1 MKYGKYFGEVK
12 TEFGKFGDILDKTR
26 KKLDEISNT
35 MSKAGARSRAIQ
47 RKLKDVEALPI
58 GEDVEL
64 LDEAL
69 EEDESENIENE

>member
-1 MKYGKYFGEVK
+1 
-12 TEFGKFGDILDKTR
+12 
-26 KKLDEISNT
+26 

>member
-1 MKYGKYFGEVK
+1 VK

-47 RKLKDVEALPI
+47 RKLKDVEALPV

-64 LDEAL
+64 LDEDVGAYGVRPD
-69 EEDESENIENE
+69 ETDETEDEEM